1 MSQRS
6 EKLHRRVSR
15 LEEQVQFVQNSMDF
29 DGIFRAI
36 QQEREAQDDRLLH
49 AARKE
54 ARDAQRSARIWRTL
68 AWVSVLVALVVLF
81 LALQDRAQAVE
92 VEPEPAEAR
101 VVQYDPPPTP
111 MPEVDVSEVEST
123 TPRYALTV
131 SERDIVERVVMAEA
145 EGEGFDGQRLV
156 AQCILNTAE
165 AMDLRPDE
173 VVLAPNQYASPASEA
188 SEEVKEAVSAVFD
201 DGEMVTDEPIRFF
214 YAPKYIY
221 SAWHESKE
229 FVLEHGGHR
238 FFKEAGA

>member
-36 QQEREAQDDRLLH
+36 QQEREGKEDRALH
-49 AARKE
+49 AARKKARE
-54 ARDAQRSARIWRTL
+54 AEHAARMWRTL
-68 AWVSVLVALVVLF
+68 AWAAVLVALVVLF

-92 VEPEPAEAR
+92 VEPKPVEAR
-101 VVQYDPPPTP
+101 VVRYDPPPAP
-111 MPEVDVSEVEST
+111 MPEVDVSEMESA

-145 EGEGFDGQRLV
+145 GGEGFDGQRLV

-165 AMDLRPDE
+165 AMGMRPDE
-173 VVLAPNQYASPASEA
+173 VVTAPNQYAAPAEHASEM
-188 SEEVKEAVSAVFD
+188 VMDAVSAVFD
-201 DGEMVTDEPIRFF
+201 DGDMVTDEPIRWF
-214 YAPKYIY
+214 YAPRYVY
-221 SAWHESKE
+221 SEWHESKV
-229 FVLEHGGHR
+229 FVLEYGGHR
-238 FFKEAGA
+238 FFKEG

>member
-1 MSQRS
+1 MNF
-6 EKLHRRVSR
+6 
-15 LEEQVQFVQNSMDF
+15 EEIIDSA
-29 DGIFRAI
+29 RT
-36 QQEREAQDDRLLH
+36 EREAEHERQLSAARREAREARH
-49 AARKE
+49 AAKM
-54 ARDAQRSARIWRTL
+54 WRAL
-68 AWVSVLVALVVLF
+68 AWAAVVVALVVLF
-81 LALQDRAQAVE
+81 LAIQSRADAAE
-92 VEPEPAEAR
+92 VAPVKEA
-101 VVQYDPPPTP
+101 VVQYDPPPEP

-145 EGEGFDGQRLV
+145 GGEGFDGQRLV

-165 AMDLRPDE
+165 AMDLRPDA
-173 VVLAPNQYASPASEA
+173 VVLAPNQYASPAAEA
-188 SEEVKEAVSAVFD
+188 SQEVKDAVSAVFD
-201 DGEMVTDEPIRFF
+201 DGDMVTDEPIRFF